1 MKKRG
6 TYKKRENKA
15 RQDQGEISKIEE
27 VSDRP
32 DYTGDDESADCDHPG
47 EQPAA
52 FAEITFDDES
62 IVTHW
67 PDGGVDEH
75 LLPERTDRI
84 TPDQITDAD
93 IKAIERILGRTKS
106 SWHMLD
112 QREIIAACLN
122 HSFVIELK

>member
-6 TYKKRENKA
+6 TYKRREERIEFDKTE
-15 RQDQGEISKIEE
+15 EIQAEPE
-27 VSDRP
+27 
-32 DYTGDDESADCDHPG
+32 YTGDDQAEAEEARPIAVSVEQANSA
-47 EQPAA
+47 Q
-52 FAEITFDDES
+52 S
-62 IVTHW
+62 
-67 PDGGVDEH
+67 
-75 LLPERTDRI
+75 DRI

-93 IKAIERILGRTKS
+93 IKAIELILGRTRS

>member
-6 TYKKRENKA
+6 TYKRREERIEFDKT
-15 RQDQGEISKIEE
+15 DEIQAEPE
-27 VSDRP
+27 
-32 DYTGDDESADCDHPG
+32 YTGDEPVEAEGARPIEVSMEQVNSA
-47 EQPAA
+47 Q
-52 FAEITFDDES
+52 S
-62 IVTHW
+62 
-67 PDGGVDEH
+67 
-75 LLPERTDRI
+75 DRI

-93 IKAIERILGRTKS
+93 IKAIELILGRTRS